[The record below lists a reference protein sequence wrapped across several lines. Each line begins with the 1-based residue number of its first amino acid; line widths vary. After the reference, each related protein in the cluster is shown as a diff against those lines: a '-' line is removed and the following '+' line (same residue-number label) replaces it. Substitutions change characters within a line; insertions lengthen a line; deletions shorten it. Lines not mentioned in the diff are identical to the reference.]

1 MERMMNGMAKG
12 LAAALAAALAA
23 GALTGCASDP
33 AETAAA
39 QQEVAEQIDT
49 ILTQPLGEEDY
60 GGGERCISTNLY
72 DSVEVLDTRHV
83 LFKGR
88 GNRLWVNTLRNTCV
102 GLRKRDVLQFD
113 IRGSQICNL
122 DTFTAMSNA
131 FFGWQRTSATCSLG
145 DFSPVTAE
153 QVAMIEAALDTKKKK
168 K

>member
-1 MERMMNGMAKG
+1 MELTMNGMAKG
-12 LAAALAAALAA
+12 LAAALTA
-23 GALTGCASDP
+23 GALLTGCASDP

-39 QQEVAEQIDT
+39 QQEVSEQIDT

-72 DSVEVLDTRHV
+72 DSVDVLDTRHV

-88 GNRLWVNTLRNTCV
+88 GNRLWVNTLRSTCV
-102 GLRKRDVLQFD
+102 GLRKRDVLQFE

-122 DTFTAMSNA
+122 DTFTAVSNS
-131 FFGWQRTSATCSLG
+131 FGWQRTSATCSLG

>member
-1 MERMMNGMAKG
+1 MELTMNGMAKG
-12 LAAALAAALAA
+12 LAAALTA
-23 GALTGCASDP
+23 GALLTGCASDP

-39 QQEVAEQIDT
+39 QQEVSEQIDT

-72 DSVEVLDTRHV
+72 DSVDVLDTRHV

-88 GNRLWVNTLRNTCV
+88 GNRLWVNTLRSTCV
-102 GLRKRDVLQFD
+102 GLRKRDVLQFE

-122 DTFTAMSNA
+122 DTFTAVSNS
-131 FFGWQRTSATCSLG
+131 FGWQPTSATCSLG

>member
-1 MERMMNGMAKG
+1 MERMKNSMAKG
-12 LAAALAAALAA
+12 LAAALVA
-23 GALTGCASDP
+23 GGLVGCASDP
-33 AETAAA
+33 AQTAAE
-39 QQEVAEQIDT
+39 QQQVAEQIDT

-60 GGGERCISTNLY
+60 GGGERCISTRLY

-88 GNRLWVNTLRNTCV
+88 GERLWVNTLRSNCV

-113 IRGSQICNL
+113 LRGSQICNL
-122 DTFTAMSNA
+122 DTFTAVTNT
-131 FFGWQRTSATCSLG
+131 FGWQRTSATCSLG

>member
-1 MERMMNGMAKG
+1 MAKG

-23 GALTGCASDP
+23 VALSGCASDP
-33 AETAAA
+33 AEEAAR
-39 QQEVAEQIDT
+39 QQQVSEQIDT

-60 GGGERCISTNLY
+60 GGGERCISTSLY
-72 DSVEVLDTRHV
+72 DSVKVLDTRHV

-88 GNRLWVNTLRNTCV
+88 GDRLWVNTLRNTCV

-122 DTFTAMSNA
+122 DTFTAVTNN
-131 FFGWQRTSATCSLG
+131 FGWQRTSATCSLG

>member
-1 MERMMNGMAKG
+1 MEWTMNSMAKG
-12 LAAALAAALAA
+12 LAVALLAAALA
-23 GALTGCASDP
+23 GCASDP
-33 AETAAA
+33 AQTAAE
-39 QQEVAEQIDT
+39 QQQVAEQIET
-49 ILTQPLGEEDY
+49 ILTQPLGDEEY
-60 GGGERCISTNLY
+60 GGGERCLSTHLY

-88 GNRLWVNTLRNTCV
+88 GERLWVNTLRNACV

-113 IRGSQICNL
+113 VRGSQICNL
-122 DTFTAMSNA
+122 DTFTAVSNA
-131 FFGWQRTSATCSLG
+131 LFGWQRTSATCSLG

>member
-1 MERMMNGMAKG
+1 MELTMNGMAKG
-12 LAAALAAALAA
+12 LAAALTA
-23 GALTGCASDP
+23 GALLTGCASDP

-39 QQEVAEQIDT
+39 QQEVSEQIDT

-72 DSVEVLDTRHV
+72 DSVDVLDTRHV

-88 GNRLWVNTLRNTCV
+88 GNRLWVNTLRSTCV
-102 GLRKRDVLQFD
+102 GLRKRDVLQFE

-122 DTFTAMSNA
+122 DTFTAVSNS
-131 FFGWQRTSATCSLG
+131 FGWQRTSATCSLG

-153 QVAMIEAALDTKKKK
+153 QVAMIEAALDTKKK
-168 K
+168 

>member
-1 MERMMNGMAKG
+1 MEGTMNSMAKG
-12 LAAALAAALAA
+12 LAAALLAVALAAALAA
-23 GALTGCASDP
+23 CASDP
-33 AETAAA
+33 AQTAAE
-39 QQEVAEQIDT
+39 QQQVAEQIDT

-60 GGGERCISTNLY
+60 GGGERCISTSLY

-88 GNRLWVNTLRNTCV
+88 GERLWVNTLRSNCV

-122 DTFTAMSNA
+122 DTFTAVTNT
-131 FFGWQRTSATCSLG
+131 FGWQRTSATCSLG
-145 DFSPVTAE
+145 DFAPVTAE

>member
-1 MERMMNGMAKG
+1 MELTMNGMAKG
-12 LAAALAAALAA
+12 LAAALTA
-23 GALTGCASDP
+23 GSLLTGCASDP

-39 QQEVAEQIDT
+39 QQEVSEQIDT

-72 DSVEVLDTRHV
+72 DSVDVLDTRHV

-88 GNRLWVNTLRNTCV
+88 GNRLWVNTLRSTCV
-102 GLRKRDVLQFD
+102 GLRKRDVLQFE

-122 DTFTAMSNA
+122 DTFTAVSNS
-131 FFGWQRTSATCSLG
+131 FGWQRTSATCSLG